1 MSIKIPI
8 PSLPMHI
15 RVYTLSIPG
24 VYFSQ
29 SPIADSLW
37 SAWKKG
43 EGPQAIHSS
52 TNILSSYLPLFLKDH
67 LRILLAK
74 VRDDAEM
81 YRAIRGNYTKICC
94 NASNSI
100 TNNQTTSLWFI
111 AVLPGYS
118 YDDESTVP
126 VTRTAFDRIAIIP
139 YYLYRGGIA

>member
-1 MSIKIPI
+1 
-8 PSLPMHI
+8 MHI

-37 SAWKKG
+37 SACGLYEKEG

-81 YRAIRGNYTKICC
+81 YRAIRGNYTEICC

-100 TNNQTTSLWFI
+100 TNNQTTSL
-111 AVLPGYS
+111 
-118 YDDESTVP
+118 
-126 VTRTAFDRIAIIP
+126 
-139 YYLYRGGIA
+139 